1 MSTPIDPVER
11 ARCPDCGQPLGKGVR
26 PEFCPICLLG
36 EAAEMEDVEPYLPE
50 EMRVIGDYE
59 LMEEVARGGMG
70 VVFRARQRSLGRIVA
85 VKLML
90 GGDFATPE
98 ARTRF
103 RGEAAAA
110 ARIQHPNIVAIHEI
124 GEHEGQPYFSMDF
137 IEGQTLAERVLA
149 GPLPALVA
157 ARYIA
162 RVAAA
167 VDHAHRQ
174 GVLHRDLKPS
184 NVMVDG
190 QDEPRVTDFGL
201 AKELHGSSALTMTGA
216 MLGSPS
222 YAAPEQV
229 RGEGSAVGVGADIY
243 ALGALLYHLLT
254 GRPPFQGGTVQAV
267 LHQVLETDPISPR
280 TLNPSVPAD
289 LETVC
294 LKCLEKEAVRR
305 YPSALEVGEELGRF
319 LAGEPVHARPLGWA
333 GRLNRWAHRRPA
345 VAGLAVA
352 LVLALL
358 GLGVVG
364 AVAAV
369 RIVRAEQVA
378 IRNLRD
384 SLLVQARSLRL
395 AGGPGQQTASLA
407 AIEQALAREPD
418 DPVRER
424 AAREVIA
431 ALAQS
436 DVEFMPGAELPWDPH
451 RLMSIAGGDRWRSM
465 GTDGIVGDFR
475 GNDVVAGRNWQLP
488 ESMSRARLGM
498 ASVEGDVQVFED
510 GDRLW
515 VLELGEGEL
524 RSLAT
529 LKPKPRHHALSPDGR
544 WLVTADEGSAL
555 VWEDLR
561 GGARH
566 RIETGL
572 AGWRHLGFTPDG
584 KRLAAA
590 PLLTNSVDL
599 YLTESRGLEARL
611 IQPGPASMVAWSPD
625 SQRFVVATQDGRL
638 FYHDLMARGRILS
651 FTFAPAQPRG
661 MVMDPTGRLLATAW
675 DDRTVRLWDLHGG
688 RLLVEA
694 HGDAARMGFRS
705 NTAAFG
711 PVQQR
716 GRVGWYRMIPAKG
729 FEETLAGYLGSS
741 ELDVR
746 FSADSRWMAGRY
758 QLGVRVF
765 ETGAPDG
772 GWILGTEFPKA
783 MAFSR
788 GGTSLAVV
796 DRAGVGMWTLE
807 SGQGVARGR
816 WGMRSAPG
824 LVAVAA
830 CYQDVGWWV
839 GGLDGSIEKIDQMT
853 GMPMRQLGIHPGL
866 DSMVTDPQGIWLVS
880 LNSAS
885 GETRIWDIEAGTEV
899 HRIRSGAGAG
909 AGAQFSPDGARL
921 AIWGDGLVMLET
933 EGWKPVRLP
942 LEAGGPVL
950 GAAAFSPDGTR
961 LAVVSDV
968 YGILLMDLAG
978 NRITMWID
986 PPSPLR
992 IHALAWSPDGTRLAA
1007 ATAQGKI
1014 RVWDLPVLAG
1024 ELVKRGLDPGVI
1036 DPVDRRQR

>member
-1 MSTPIDPVER
+1 MSAPVDPGGR
-11 ARCPDCGQPLGKGVR
+11 ANCPDCGQPLGKGVR

-36 EAAEMEDVEPYLPE
+36 EAAETEDFEPYLPDE
-50 EMRVIGDYE
+50 VRVIGDYE
-59 LMEEVARGGMG
+59 LLEEVARGGMG
-70 VVFRARQRSLGRIVA
+70 VVFRARQQSLGRIVA

-90 GGDFATPE
+90 GGDFASEE

-137 IEGQTLAERVLA
+137 IEGQTLAERVMT
-149 GPLPALVA
+149 GPLPALEA
-157 ARYIA
+157 ARYLA

-184 NVMVDG
+184 NVMVD
-190 QDEPRVTDFGL
+190 QLDEPRVTDFGL
-201 AKELHGSSALTMTGA
+201 AKQLHGTSAVTMTGA
-216 MLGSPS
+216 MVGSPS

-267 LHQVLETDPISPR
+267 LHQVLETDPIPPR
-280 TLNPSVPAD
+280 VLNPSVPAD

-294 LKCLEKEAVRR
+294 LKCLEKESVRR
-305 YPSALEVGEELGRF
+305 YATAREVVEELGRF
-319 LAGEPVHARPLGWA
+319 LGGEPVHARPLGWA
-333 GRLNRWAHRRPA
+333 GRLSRWARRRPA

-352 LVLALL
+352 LMLALL
-358 GLGVVG
+358 GLGGVG
-364 AVAAV
+364 TAAAV
-369 RIVRAEQVA
+369 RIVQAEHVA
-378 IRNLRD
+378 NRNLRD

-418 DPVRER
+418 GSVRER

-436 DVEFMPGAELPWDPH
+436 DLEFVPGADLPWDPH
-451 RLMSIAGGDRWRSM
+451 RLMSIGGGDRWRSL
-465 GTDGIVGDFR
+465 GTDGIVGDF
-475 GNDVVAGRNWQLP
+475 GGADMIAGRNWQLP

-498 ASVEGDVQVFED
+498 ASSDGAVQVLEN
-510 GDRLW
+510 GDQLW

-584 KRLAAA
+584 KRLAVA

-611 IQPGPASMVAWSPD
+611 IQPGPASMLAWSPD

-638 FYHDLMARGRILS
+638 FYHDLVARGRILS
-651 FTFAPAQPRG
+651 FTFAPAQPWG
-661 MVMDPTGRLLATAW
+661 MVMDPTGRLLAAAW
-675 DDRTVRLWDLHGG
+675 DDRTVRLWDLHAG

-694 HGDAARMGFRS
+694 PGDAARMGFHS

-729 FEETLAGYLGSS
+729 FEEILAGYLGSS

-765 ETGAPDG
+765 EIGAPDG

-783 MAFSR
+783 MSFSR
-788 GGTSLAVV
+788 SGTYLAVV
-796 DRAGVGMWTLE
+796 DRAGVGTWKLE
-807 SGQGVARGR
+807 SGRGPAGGR
-816 WGMRSAPG
+816 GATRSVPG
-824 LVAVAA
+824 LVAVA
-830 CYQDVGWWV
+830 QGNRDGGLWV
-839 GGLDGSIEKIDQMT
+839 GGADGSIEEIDPMT

-866 DSMVTDPQGIWLVS
+866 DFMVTDPLGPWLVS

-885 GETRIWDIEAGTEV
+885 GETRIWDVEAGTEV
-899 HRIRSGAGAG
+899 HRIRAGAG
-909 AGAQFSPDGARL
+909 AGAQFSPDGTRL
-921 AIWGDGLVMLET
+921 AIWGDGLVLLET
-933 EGWKPVRLP
+933 GGWKPVRLP

-950 GAAAFSPDGTR
+950 GAAAFSPDGMR

-968 YGILLMDLAG
+968 YGILLMDLVG
-978 NRITMWID
+978 NRITTWID

-1007 ATAQGKI
+1007 ATAQGKL

-1024 ELVKRGLDPGVI
+1024 ELGRRGLDPGVI
-1036 DPVDRRQR
+1036 DPVERRQRK